1 MTLKYSSPAT
11 AIKNYRESAIA
22 KRETND
28 CVVRA
33 IAAASGWEYDKAHL
47 FVTEEFKRQFRK
59 GTRFFNSTMVK
70 LADADRR
77 LNRKKITTISK
88 GTMKN
93 GNNRMTI
100 GSFVKEYDKGTYI
113 LTVRGHAFSIKDGEV
128 IGGNRQDATKMRC
141 ILEGAWKIGTK

>member
-1 MTLKYSSPAT
+1 MTLKYSSPST
-11 AIKNYRESAIA
+11 AIKNYNDSKLA

-33 IAAASGWEYDKAHL
+33 IAAASGWEYDKAHK
-47 FVTEEFKRQFRK
+47 FVADEFKRENRK

-70 LADADRR
+70 LANNDCR

-88 GTMKN
+88 GVMKN
-93 GNNRMTI
+93 GKSRMTI
-100 GSFVKEYDKGTYI
+100 GSFVKQYDKGTYI

-141 ILEGAWKIGTK
+141 ILEGAWKVGLK

>member
-1 MTLKYSSPAT
+1 MTLKYSSPST
-11 AIKNYRESAIA
+11 AIKNYNDSKLA

-33 IAAASGWEYDKAHL
+33 IAAASGWEYDKAHK
-47 FVTEEFKRQFRK
+47 FVADEFKRENRR

-70 LADADRR
+70 LANNDCR

-88 GTMKN
+88 GVMKN
-93 GNNRMTI
+93 GKSRMTI
-100 GSFVKEYDKGTYI
+100 GSFVKQYDKGTYI

-141 ILEGAWKIGTK
+141 ILEGAWKVGLK

>member
-1 MTLKYSSPAT
+1 MTLKYSSPST
-11 AIKNYRESAIA
+11 AIKNYIESTIA

-33 IAAASGWEYDKAHL
+33 IAAASGWEYDKAHK
-47 FVTEEFKRQFRK
+47 FVADEFKRENRK

-70 LADADRR
+70 LANNDCR

-88 GTMKN
+88 GVMKN
-93 GNNRMTI
+93 GKSRMTI
-100 GSFVKEYDKGTYI
+100 GSFVKQYDKGTYI

-141 ILEGAWKIGTK
+141 ILEGAWKVGLK